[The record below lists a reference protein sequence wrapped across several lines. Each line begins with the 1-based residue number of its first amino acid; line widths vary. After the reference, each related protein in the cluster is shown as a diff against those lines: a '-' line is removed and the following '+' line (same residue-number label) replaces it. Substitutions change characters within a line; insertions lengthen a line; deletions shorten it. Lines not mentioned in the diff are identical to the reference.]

1 MNYLIVSLIV
11 LCVLTICYCESKLRE
26 KEKKIFNQKI
36 MIERRNEKIE
46 EQLKRIKKQKTKEE
60 TLDNIKIVIN
70 SKGTIVD
77 KFDLIEELVNKA
89 KN

>member
-1 MNYLIVSLIV
+1 MQL
-11 LCVLTICYCESKLRE
+11 
-26 KEKKIFNQKI
+26 KKIKEQK
-36 MIERRNEKIE
+36 
-46 EQLKRIKKQKTKEE
+46 E

-77 KFDLIEELVNKA
+77 KFDLIEELVEKA